1 MKIPPKKPQFFKPI
15 QKGFKHG
22 LKIPIGFLKYLK
34 GHDQHE
40 HAILRSAGKTWLV
53 KVNGWR
59 LEEGWKKFAKENDLQ
74 LGDML
79 VFRHEGDME
88 FEVSIF
94 DSSHCD
100 REYAEYLQQEAG
112 CNNVEET
119 CKKFEFEGEAF
130 PCAEADTYN
139 PSSRSHFEC
148 IVRPYCLTHNYLRL
162 PKHFALE
169 NGLFNKKCGVII
181 RDERQRS
188 WNLRLAT
195 HNSRVHI
202 LGGWR
207 EFRVAND
214 LNEGDYMMFEVIANG
229 EKPIW
234 KFRGKPNPN
243 IVSTRKAFPK
253 EEFATCSS
261 FGQSHLE
268 CIVRPY
274 CLSRNYF
281 RLPRGFARAN
291 GLINKKCGLVI
302 RDERQRSWNLRID
315 TYGYGVYIAKGWRK
329 FRVENDLKEGDCMMF
344 EVVTNGEKPIWKFY
358 GTATHKPFGQSHFV
372 CIVRPYCLVKDFLYI
387 PTKIALA
394 NGLTNKKC
402 DLIIRDDKRER
413 SWNVKL
419 CSYENS
425 VCIKGGWRE
434 FRDANCLKEGD
445 CIMFEVV
452 SNGEKTTWKYNG
464 KNSRKDAKH
473 QRNQLTKNNMK
484 QVVMGKH

>member
-1 MKIPPKKPQFFKPI
+1 LVIFLKCELQNRKRHFVDCHENSSKETSIFQTHSKRFQAWSLL
-15 QKGFKHG
+15 Q
-22 LKIPIGFLKYLK
+22 KIPIGFLKYLK

-40 HAILRSAGKTWLV
+40 HAILRRAGKTWLV
-53 KVNGWR
+53 MVNGWR
-59 LEEGWKKFAKENDLQ
+59 LEEGWKKFANENDLQ

-112 CNNVEET
+112 FNNVEET
-119 CKKFEFEGEAF
+119 CNKFKFEGKSNLCIMSSGEAF

-139 PSSRSHFEC
+139 PCSLSHFEC
-148 IVRPYCLTHNYLRL
+148 IVKPYCVTHSYLRL
-162 PKHFALE
+162 PKLFAME
-169 NGLFNKKCGVII
+169 NGLFNKKCDVII

-195 HNSRVHI
+195 HDCRVHL

-234 KFRGKPNPN
+234 EFRGKPNPN

-268 CIVRPY
+268 CIVKPY

-344 EVVTNGEKPIWKFY
+344 EVV
-358 GTATHKPFGQSHFV
+358 
-372 CIVRPYCLVKDFLYI
+372 
-387 PTKIALA
+387 
-394 NGLTNKKC
+394 
-402 DLIIRDDKRER
+402 
-413 SWNVKL
+413 
-419 CSYENS
+419 
-425 VCIKGGWRE
+425 
-434 FRDANCLKEGD
+434 
-445 CIMFEVV
+445 

-473 QRNQLTKNNMK
+473 QRNQLTR
-484 QVVMGKH
+484 

>member
-1 MKIPPKKPQFFKPI
+1 M
-15 QKGFKHG
+15 
-22 LKIPIGFLKYLK
+22 
-34 GHDQHE
+34 
-40 HAILRSAGKTWLV
+40 
-53 KVNGWR
+53 
-59 LEEGWKKFAKENDLQ
+59 
-74 LGDML
+74 
-79 VFRHEGDME
+79 
-88 FEVSIF
+88 
-94 DSSHCD
+94 SS
-100 REYAEYLQQEAG
+100 
-112 CNNVEET
+112 
-119 CKKFEFEGEAF
+119 GEAF

-139 PSSRSHFEC
+139 PCSLSHFEC
-148 IVRPYCLTHNYLRL
+148 IVKPYCLTHSYLRL
-162 PKHFALE
+162 PKHFAME
-169 NGLFNKKCGVII
+169 NGLFNKKCDVII

-195 HNSRVHI
+195 HDCRVHL

-214 LNEGDYMMFEVIANG
+214 LNAGDYMMFEVIANG

-234 KFRGKPNPN
+234 KFRDKPNPN

-268 CIVRPY
+268 CIVWPY

-372 CIVRPYCLVKDFLYI
+372 CIVRPYCLVNDFLYI

-402 DLIIRDDKRER
+402 DLIIRDDTRER

-419 CSYENS
+419 RSFGSS
-425 VCIKGGWRE
+425 VCIKGGWRD

-473 QRNQLTKNNMK
+473 HRNQLTR
-484 QVVMGKH
+484 